1 MKQSGVTL
9 LELLVTLTILT
20 ILASVALPFTKV
32 SARRTKEIELRQN
45 LRIIRAAIDT
55 FRLEWSRDGE
65 TLTGPVCVKNR
76 LSCKDVTGPFGYPKS
91 LEVLLGVK
99 LTGEQANVRGTAI
112 KRYLRSIPPDPM
124 TGAADW
130 RMRCYRDPPSIKDW
144 CGEDVYDV
152 STQSQEIALDGTKYR
167 DW

>member
-32 SARRTKEIELRQN
+32 SSKRAKEIELRQN
-45 LRIIRAAIDT
+45 LRVIRAAIDT
-55 FRLEWSRDGE
+55 FRLEWSRDGD

-76 LSCKDVTGPFGYPKS
+76 LSCKEVTGTYGYPKS

-99 LTGEQANVRGTAI
+99 LTGEQANVRGTAL

-130 RMRCYRDPPSIKDW
+130 RLRCYRDPPGIKDW

-152 STQSQEIALDGTKYR
+152 TTQSQELALDGTKYR
-167 DW
+167 EW